1 MKISAIVLAGG
12 KGSRMNSDI
21 QKQYLLLHGRPV
33 LYYALQA
40 FQNSSVDEIIL
51 VVGNGIIE
59 NLSEEEYCKKQIIDK
74 YHFNK
79 VKHIVIG
86 GNERY
91 DSVMNGLEK
100 IYKNTDYVLIH
111 DGARPCITVELIE
124 HCIQDVVVYKAC
136 VAAVPVK
143 DTIKMVD
150 LKDYAVST
158 PDRNTLW
165 QIQTPQCFEYSLIQ
179 KAYHDMMADKEKSN
193 ITDDAMVVEKYSEN
207 KVKMTHSSYKNIKIT
222 TPEDLQIANAFLFT
236 EFSEDKTFIK

>member
-12 KGSRMNSDI
+12 KGSRMNTDI
-21 QKQYLLLHGRPV
+21 QKQYLLLCGKPV

-40 FQNSSVDEIIL
+40 FQHSSVDEIIL
-51 VVGNGIIE
+51 VVGNGRIKNI
-59 NLSEEEYCKKQIIDK
+59 SEEEYCKKELVDQ

-86 GNERY
+86 GSERY
-91 DSVMNGLEK
+91 DSVMNGLK
-100 IYKNTDYVLIH
+100 AIQNKANYVLIH

-124 HCIQDVVVYKAC
+124 RCIQDMVYYKAC

-143 DTIKMVD
+143 DTIKVVD
-150 LKDYAVST
+150 SKDYAVST

-165 QIQTPQCFEYSLIQ
+165 QIQTPQCFEYNLIQ
-179 KAYHDMMADKEKSN
+179 KAYHNMTIDKQKSN
-193 ITDDAMVVEKYSEN
+193 ITDDAMVVEKYSGN

-222 TPEDLQIANAFLFT
+222 TPEDLKIAEIFLFSQN
-236 EFSEDKTFIK
+236 SENNKL